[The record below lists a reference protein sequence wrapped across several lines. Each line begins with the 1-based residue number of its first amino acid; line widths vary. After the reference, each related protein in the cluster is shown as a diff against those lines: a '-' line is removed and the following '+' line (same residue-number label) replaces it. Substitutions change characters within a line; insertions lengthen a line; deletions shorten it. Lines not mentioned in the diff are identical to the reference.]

1 MQFISIVTAHLFSA
15 IIGNIE
21 GEAVINTAVILS
33 CIAIT
38 VQKIIPSTDGQTM
51 KQVEYAQVVHISSGT
66 IQEVIEQFFGNRTSL
81 LLVYKEVK

>member
-51 KQVEYAQVVHISSGT
+51 KQVEYAQVFTFLQGLYRKLLNNFLGT
-66 IQEVIEQFFGNRTSL
+66 GHR
-81 LLVYKEVK
+81 YY